1 MISVVRFRS
10 AEQPELA
17 EKAVAIRH
25 EVFVKGQNVE
35 VWIELEH
42 EDESYHYL
50 LFLDD
55 TPVATA
61 RWRNTDAGIK
71 LERFATLPEY
81 RNRGFGS
88 RLLEE
93 IMKDIEG
100 LGLKIYLHAQ
110 IGAVRFYE
118 KHGFVQEGEL
128 FYEANIGHIGMFF
141 KD

>member
-42 EDESYHYL
+42 EDESHHYL

-100 LGLKIYLHAQ
+100 LRLKIYLHAQ

-118 KHGFVQEGEL
+118 KHGFVQEGEI